1 MTKPPEA
8 SSPGLPPIDF
18 WEDRLEIRADPIAA
32 YRSQSEIELWLNNR
46 ARTEVAVLRAL
57 VGLPTDAKRR
67 ERRADL
73 ARYADELLR
82 FVPVSVFGLYK
93 STLATVEVAEDC
105 VSEQLRALAMNSDG
119 TYDKSALLFA
129 IYDHSLDK
137 LEKVFFL
144 DKLHRVGLARM
155 KLRRTP
161 RPPKRTLME
170 FLASE
175 DLKKL
180 LERFD
185 RERRDRR
192 RSQLRGAF
200 ERDGGCLVYI
210 RRPHKEARLLIG
222 DRLRHGHRADWIV
235 LEFRGGGRFLNVAS
249 HGKKAS
255 FEIADRIASAFYGQ
269 PCEYINVEEVV
280 YSAQLKAFLE
290 QLAKGEA
297 QELIMV
303 AFGFREPLLPG
314 LAVLEG
320 SNPGSDS
327 VGPAIL
333 ELQRLLNVPLLDGD
347 HLQHLKIVYREKR
360 VPLRVDR
367 LEGPGHDKGR
377 RYVLRYRDQGLNLV
391 ERAKF
396 EKLIEHNHGFKIVS
410 TEKDRAKRRQA
421 RPLRPPAAARR
432 ALPRPG
438 PRPE

>member
-32 YRSQSEIELWLNNR
+32 YRSQSEIERWLDNR
-46 ARTEVAVLRAL
+46 ARTEIAVLRAL

-93 STLATVEVAEDC
+93 SALATVEVAEDC
-105 VSEQLRALAMNSDG
+105 VSEQLCALAMNGDG

-155 KLRRTP
+155 KLRRSP
-161 RPPKRTLME
+161 RRPRQTLME
-170 FLASE
+170 FLGSE
-175 DLKKL
+175 ELKKL

-185 RERRDRR
+185 HDRHDRR

-235 LEFRGGGRFLNVAS
+235 LEFRKEGRLLNVAS
-249 HGKKAS
+249 HGKNAS

-269 PCEYINVEEVV
+269 PCEYIDIEEVV
-280 YSAQLKAFLE
+280 YSAQLEAFLE

-303 AFGFREPLLPG
+303 AFGFREPPLPG
-314 LAVLEG
+314 LDVLEG
-320 SNPGSDS
+320 FNSGSVS

-333 ELQRLLNVPLLDGD
+333 ELQRLLHVPLLDGD
-347 HLQHLKIVYREKR
+347 HFRIQNCL
-360 VPLRVDR
+360 
-367 LEGPGHDKGR
+367 
-377 RYVLRYRDQGLNLV
+377 
-391 ERAKF
+391 
-396 EKLIEHNHGFKIVS
+396 S
-410 TEKDRAKRRQA
+410 RQA
-421 RPLRPPAAARR
+421 GPAPHRSS
-432 ALPRPG
+432 
-438 PRPE
+438 

>member
-32 YRSQSEIELWLNNR
+32 YRSQSEIERWLDNR

-73 ARYADELLR
+73 VGYVDELRR

-93 STLATVEVAEDC
+93 STLAIIEVAEDC
-105 VSEQLRALAMNSDG
+105 VSEQLRALAVKSDG
-119 TYDKSALLFA
+119 AYDASALLFA
-129 IYDHSLDK
+129 ISDHSLER
-137 LEKVFFL
+137 LEKIFFL

-155 KLRRTP
+155 KLRRSP
-161 RPPKRTLME
+161 RRPKQTLME
-170 FLASE
+170 FLGSE
-175 DLKKL
+175 ELKRL
-180 LERFD
+180 LELFD

-200 ERDGGCLVYI
+200 EREGGCLVYI

-333 ELQRLLNVPLLDGD
+333 ELQRLLNAPLLDGD

-360 VPLRVDR
+360 VPLRIDR
-367 LEGPGHDKGR
+367 LEGPEPDKGR

-421 RPLRPPAAARR
+421 RPLRPPAPARR
-432 ALPRPG
+432 ALPRPRPG
-438 PRPE
+438 PA

>member
-1 MTKPPEA
+1 VAKPPEA
-8 SSPGLPPIDF
+8 SSPGLPPSDF

-32 YRSQSEIELWLNNR
+32 YRSQNEIERWLNNR

-57 VGLPTDAKRR
+57 VGLPVDAKRN

-73 ARYADELLR
+73 VRYADELRR

-105 VSEQLRALAMNSDG
+105 VSEQLRALAVNSEG

-129 IYDHSLDK
+129 IYDHSLEK

-161 RPPKRTLME
+161 RRPKRTLME
-170 FLASE
+170 FLGSE
-175 DLKKL
+175 ELKKL

-185 RERRDRR
+185 RDRRDRR

-249 HGKKAS
+249 HGKRAS
-255 FEIADRIASAFYGQ
+255 FEIADRS
-269 PCEYINVEEVV
+269 
-280 YSAQLKAFLE
+280 
-290 QLAKGEA
+290 
-297 QELIMV
+297 
-303 AFGFREPLLPG
+303 
-314 LAVLEG
+314 
-320 SNPGSDS
+320 
-327 VGPAIL
+327 
-333 ELQRLLNVPLLDGD
+333 
-347 HLQHLKIVYREKR
+347 
-360 VPLRVDR
+360 
-367 LEGPGHDKGR
+367 R
-377 RYVLRYRDQGLNLV
+377 RPSTVNLV
-391 ERAKF
+391 
-396 EKLIEHNHGFKIVS
+396 N
-410 TEKDRAKRRQA
+410 T
-421 RPLRPPAAARR
+421 
-432 ALPRPG
+432 
-438 PRPE
+438 

>member
-1 MTKPPEA
+1 MTKPPEE

-18 WEDRLEIRADPIAA
+18 WEDRLEIRADPSTAH
-32 YRSQSEIELWLNNR
+32 RSQSEIERWLNNR
-46 ARTEVAVLRAL
+46 AGAEVAVLRAL
-57 VGLPTDAKRR
+57 VGLPADAKRN

-73 ARYADELLR
+73 VRYADELRR
-82 FVPVSVFGLYK
+82 FVPVSAFGLYK
-93 STLATVEVAEDC
+93 STLATVEVAKGC
-105 VSEQLRALAMNSDG
+105 VSEQLRALAVNNDG

-129 IYDHSLDK
+129 IYDHSLDE

-144 DKLHRVGLARM
+144 DKLHRVGLARL
-155 KLRRTP
+155 KLRRMP
-161 RPPKRTLME
+161 RRPRRSLME
-170 FLASE
+170 FLASA

-185 RERRDRR
+185 RDRRDRR

-200 ERDGGCLVYI
+200 EREGGCLVYI
-210 RRPHKEARLLIG
+210 RRPHKEARLLIS

-235 LEFRGGGRFLNVAS
+235 LEFREEGRLLNVAS

-280 YSAQLKAFLE
+280 YSAQLEAFLE

-314 LAVLEG
+314 LTVLEG

-333 ELQRLLNVPLLDGD
+333 ELQRLLHVPLLDGD
-347 HLQHLKIVYREKR
+347 HLQHLKIVYRDKR
-360 VPLRVDR
+360 VPLRIDR
-367 LEGPGHDKGR
+367 FEDAGSKEGR
-377 RYVLRYRDQGLNLV
+377 RYVLRYRDQGLNLA
-391 ERAKF
+391 EREKF
-396 EKLIEHNHGFKIVS
+396 EKLIERNHGFKIVS
-410 TEKDRAKRRQA
+410 TEKNRAKKR
-421 RPLRPPAAARR
+421 
-432 ALPRPG
+432 
-438 PRPE
+438 